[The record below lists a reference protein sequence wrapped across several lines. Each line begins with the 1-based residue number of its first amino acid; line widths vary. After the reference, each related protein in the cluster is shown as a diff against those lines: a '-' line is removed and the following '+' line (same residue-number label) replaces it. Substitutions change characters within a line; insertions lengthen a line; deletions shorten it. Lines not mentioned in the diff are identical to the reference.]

1 MSDQSSLQR
10 LHEHQNQRVD
20 ALYHPMKASDP
31 ANARSKPS
39 ARPRRGVN
47 PRNKFDKLAAAR
59 TQHKQER
66 TEYQRQRIHDMQSRQ
81 DTDAQ
86 MSQQLYELYNGVT
99 IDSLIAEE
107 EELAE
112 ARDDEVWSDDDAEF
126 LAMIEQLK
134 LGEEQAPK

>member
-1 MSDQSSLQR
+1 
-10 LHEHQNQRVD
+10 
-20 ALYHPMKASDP
+20 
-31 ANARSKPS
+31 
-39 ARPRRGVN
+39 
-47 PRNKFDKLAAAR
+47 
-59 TQHKQER
+59 
-66 TEYQRQRIHDMQSRQ
+66 MQLRQ